1 MPKKM
6 DIRWHGRAGQGA
18 VTAAKTLAELISQE
32 EGIYAQGFAVYGAEK
47 RGAPVIAFTRI
58 DEKPIR
64 DHSEYMEPDIVLIL
78 DPTLLG
84 LVDVKEGL
92 KKDGKVIVNTA
103 FSKDQVIKEL
113 GLEGYDVYVV
123 DANKISM
130 ETLGRAI
137 PNTPMIG
144 ALAKVTG
151 LFTKDGVV
159 HGVVELLQE
168 TGKFPEKVIE
178 GNKKAIEI
186 AYEEVK

>member
-1 MPKKM
+1 MSKKM
-6 DIRWHGRAGQGA
+6 DVRWHGRAGQGA

-32 EGIYAQGFAVYGAEK
+32 EGVYAQGFAVYGAEK
-47 RGAPVIAFTRI
+47 RGAPVIAFTRVS
-58 DEKPIR
+58 DKVIR
-64 DHSEYMEPDIVLIL
+64 DHSEYMEPDIVLLL

-103 FSKDQVIKEL
+103 FDKESVIKEL

-130 ETLGRAI
+130 EAMGRAI

-151 LFTKDGVV
+151 LFSKDDVVNGVI
-159 HGVVELLQE
+159 ELLKE
-168 TGKFPEKVIE
+168 AGKFPQKVID
-178 GNKKAIEI
+178 GNKKAIEM

>member
-1 MPKKM
+1 MTRKLE
-6 DIRWHGRAGQGA
+6 IRWHGRAGQGA

-47 RGAPVIAFTRI
+47 RGAPVVAFTRI

-64 DHSEYMEPDIVLIL
+64 DHSEYMEPDIVLLL
-78 DPTLLG
+78 DPTLMG

-92 KKDGKVIVNTA
+92 KPTGKVIINTA
-103 FSKDQVIKEL
+103 FSKDEVVKEL
-113 GLEGYDVYVV
+113 GLEDYEVYVL
-123 DANKISM
+123 DANKISI
-130 ETLGRAI
+130 EALGRAI

-151 LFTKDGVV
+151 LFSKDEVAD
-159 HGVVELLQE
+159 GVVELLKE
-168 TGKFPEKVIE
+168 TGKFPEKIIE
-178 GNKKAIEI
+178 GNKKAIEV

>member
-1 MPKKM
+1 MSKKM

-18 VTAAKTLAELISQE
+18 VTAAKTLAELISQD
-32 EGIYAQGFAVYGAEK
+32 EGVYAQGFAVYGAEK
-47 RGAPVIAFTRI
+47 RGAPVVAFTRVN
-58 DEKPIR
+58 DKVIR
-64 DHSEYMEPDIVLIL
+64 DHSEYMEPDIVLLL

-103 FSKDQVIKEL
+103 FDKQSIIDEL
-113 GLEGYDVYVV
+113 ELKGYEVYVV

-130 ETLGRAI
+130 ETMGRAI

-151 LFTKDGVV
+151 LFSKDEVV
-159 HGVVELLQE
+159 NGVVELLKE
-168 TGKFPEKVIE
+168 AGKFPQKIID
-178 GNKKAIEI
+178 GNRRAIEK

>member
-1 MPKKM
+1 MSKKM

-47 RGAPVIAFTRI
+47 RGAPVVAFTRV

-64 DHSEYMEPDIVLIL
+64 DHSEYMEPDIVLLL

-92 KKDGKVIVNTA
+92 KKTGKVIVNTA
-103 FSKDQVIKEL
+103 FSKDEVIKEL

-144 ALAKVTG
+144 ALSKVTG
-151 LFTKDGVV
+151 LFSKEEVAN
-159 HGVVELLQE
+159 GVVELLKE

-178 GNKKAIEI
+178 GNRKAIEI

>member
-1 MPKKM
+1 MSKKM

-47 RGAPVIAFTRI
+47 RGAPVVAFTRV

-84 LVDVKEGL
+84 LVNVKEGL
-92 KKDGKVIVNTA
+92 KKTGKVIVNTA
-103 FSKDQVIKEL
+103 FSKEEVIKEL
-113 GLEGYDVYVV
+113 GLEGYEVYVV
-123 DANKISM
+123 DANRISM

-144 ALAKVTG
+144 ALSRVTG
-151 LFTKDGVV
+151 LFTKKEVAN
-159 HGVVELLQE
+159 GVVELLKE
-168 TGKFPEKVIE
+168 TGKFPEKIIE

>member
-1 MPKKM
+1 MSKKM

-18 VTAAKTLAELISQE
+18 VTAAKTLAELISQD
-32 EGIYAQGFAVYGAEK
+32 EGVYAQGFAVYGAEK
-47 RGAPVIAFTRI
+47 RGAPVVAFTRVN
-58 DEKPIR
+58 DKVIR
-64 DHSEYMEPDIVLIL
+64 DHSEYMEPDIVLLL

-103 FSKDQVIKEL
+103 FDKQSIIDEL
-113 GLEGYDVYVV
+113 ELKGYEVYVV

-130 ETLGRAI
+130 ETMGRAI

-151 LFTKDGVV
+151 LFSKDDVV
-159 HGVVELLQE
+159 NGVVELLKE
-168 TGKFPEKVIE
+168 AGKFPQKIID
-178 GNKKAIEI
+178 GNRRAIEK

>member
-1 MPKKM
+1 MSKKM

-47 RGAPVIAFTRI
+47 RGAPVVAFTRV

-64 DHSEYMEPDIVLIL
+64 DHSEYMEPDIVLLL

-92 KKDGKVIVNTA
+92 KKTGKVIVNTA
-103 FSKDQVIKEL
+103 FSKEEVIKEL
-113 GLEGYDVYVV
+113 GLEGYEVYVV
-123 DANKISM
+123 DANRISK
-130 ETLGRAI
+130 ETLGKAI

-144 ALAKVTG
+144 ALSKVTG
-151 LFTKDGVV
+151 LFTKEEVAN
-159 HGVVELLQE
+159 GVVELLKE

>member
-1 MPKKM
+1 MSKKM

-47 RGAPVIAFTRI
+47 RGAPVVAFTRV

-84 LVDVKEGL
+84 LVNVKEGL
-92 KKDGKVIVNTA
+92 KKTGKVIVNTA
-103 FSKDQVIKEL
+103 FSKEEVIKEL
-113 GLEGYDVYVV
+113 GLEGYEVYVV

-144 ALAKVTG
+144 ALSKVTG
-151 LFTKDGVV
+151 LFTKEEVAN
-159 HGVVELLQE
+159 GVVELLKE
-168 TGKFPEKVIE
+168 TGKFPEKIIE

>member
-1 MPKKM
+1 MSKKM

-47 RGAPVIAFTRI
+47 RGAPVVAFTRV

-64 DHSEYMEPDIVLIL
+64 DHSEYMEPDIVLLL

-84 LVDVKEGL
+84 LVNVKEGL
-92 KKDGKVIVNTA
+92 KKTGKVIVNTA
-103 FSKDQVIKEL
+103 FSKDEVIKEL
-113 GLEGYDVYVV
+113 GLEGYEVYVV

-144 ALAKVTG
+144 ALSKVTG
-151 LFTKDGVV
+151 LFSKEEVAN
-159 HGVVELLQE
+159 GVVELLKE

-178 GNKKAIEI
+178 GNRKAIEI

>member
-1 MPKKM
+1 MSKKL

-32 EGIYAQGFAVYGAEK
+32 EGVYAQGFAVYGAEK

-58 DEKPIR
+58 DDKVIR
-64 DHSEYMEPDIVLIL
+64 DHSEYMEPDIVLLL

-84 LVDVKEGL
+84 LVNVKEGL
-92 KKDGKVIVNTA
+92 KKDGKVIVNTS
-103 FSKDQVIKEL
+103 FDKQSVIDEL
-113 GLEGYDVYVV
+113 GLQGYDVYVV

-130 ETLGRAI
+130 DALGRAI

-151 LFTKDGVV
+151 LFTKDEISK
-159 HGVVELLQE
+159 GVVELLE
-168 TGKFPEKVIE
+168 HEGKFPQKIID
-178 GNKKAIEI
+178 GNKQAIEK

>member
-1 MPKKM
+1 MSKKM

-47 RGAPVIAFTRI
+47 RGAPVVAFTRV

-64 DHSEYMEPDIVLIL
+64 DHSEYMEPDIVLLL

-92 KKDGKVIVNTA
+92 KKTGKVIVNTV
-103 FSKDQVIKEL
+103 FSKDEVIKEL
-113 GLEGYDVYVV
+113 GLEGYEVYVV

-144 ALAKVTG
+144 ALSKVTG
-151 LFTKDGVV
+151 LFTKEEVAN
-159 HGVVELLQE
+159 GVVELLKE

>member
-1 MPKKM
+1 MSKKM
-6 DIRWHGRAGQGA
+6 DVRWHGRAGQGA

-32 EGIYAQGFAVYGAEK
+32 EGVYAQGFAVYGAEK
-47 RGAPVIAFTRI
+47 RGAPVIAFTRVR
-58 DEKPIR
+58 DKVIR
-64 DHSEYMEPDIVLIL
+64 DHSEYMEPDIVLLL

-103 FSKDQVIKEL
+103 FDKESVIKEL

-130 ETLGRAI
+130 EAMGRAI

-151 LFTKDGVV
+151 LFSKDDVVNGVI
-159 HGVVELLQE
+159 ELLKE
-168 TGKFPEKVIE
+168 AGKFPQKVID
-178 GNKKAIEI
+178 GNKKAIEM

>member
-1 MPKKM
+1 MSKKM

-47 RGAPVIAFTRI
+47 RGAPVVAFTRV

-84 LVDVKEGL
+84 LVNVKEGL
-92 KKDGKVIVNTA
+92 KKTGKVIVNTA
-103 FSKDQVIKEL
+103 FSKEEVIKEL
-113 GLEGYDVYVV
+113 GLEGYEVYVV

-144 ALAKVTG
+144 ALSRVTG
-151 LFTKDGVV
+151 LFTKEEVAD
-159 HGVVELLQE
+159 GVVELLKE
-168 TGKFPEKVIE
+168 TGKFPEKIIE
-178 GNKKAIEI
+178 GNKRAIEI

>member
-1 MPKKM
+1 MSKKM

-47 RGAPVIAFTRI
+47 RGAPVVAFTRVN
-58 DEKPIR
+58 DKPIR

-78 DPTLLG
+78 DPTLMG
-84 LVDVKEGL
+84 LIDVKEGL

-103 FSKDQVIKEL
+103 FDKEEVVKEL
-113 GLEGYDVYVV
+113 GLEDYEVYVV
-123 DANKISM
+123 DANKISID
-130 ETLGRAI
+130 TLGRAI

-151 LFTKDGVV
+151 LFSKEDVSK
-159 HGVVELLQE
+159 GVVELLE
-168 TGKFPEKVIE
+168 EAGKFPEKIME
-178 GNKKAIEI
+178 GNRKAIEI

>member
-1 MPKKM
+1 MSKKM
-6 DIRWHGRAGQGA
+6 DVRWHGRAGQGA

-47 RGAPVIAFTRI
+47 RGAPVVAFTRV

-64 DHSEYMEPDIVLIL
+64 DHSEYMEPDIVLLL
-78 DPTLLG
+78 DPTLMG

-103 FSKDQVIKEL
+103 FSKDEVIKEL
-113 GLEGYDVYVV
+113 GLEGYEVYVL
-123 DANKISM
+123 DANRISM

-151 LFTKDGVV
+151 LFSKEDVAE
-159 HGVVELLQE
+159 GVVELLKE
-168 TGKFPEKVIE
+168 AGKFPEKIIE
-178 GNKKAIEI
+178 GNRKAIEM

>member
-1 MPKKM
+1 MSKKM

-47 RGAPVIAFTRI
+47 RGAPVVAFTRVN
-58 DEKPIR
+58 EKPIR
-64 DHSEYMEPDIVLIL
+64 DHSEYMEPDIVLLL

-92 KKDGKVIVNTA
+92 KKNGKVIVNTA
-103 FSKDQVIKEL
+103 FSKDEVVKEL
-113 GLEGYDVYVV
+113 GLEGYEVYIV

-151 LFTKDGVV
+151 LFTKDSVTN
-159 HGVVELLQE
+159 GVVELLKE

-186 AYEEVK
+186 AFEEVK

>member
-1 MPKKM
+1 MSKKM

-47 RGAPVIAFTRI
+47 RGAPVVAFTRVN
-58 DEKPIR
+58 EKPIR
-64 DHSEYMEPDIVLIL
+64 DHSEYMEPDIVLLL

-92 KKDGKVIVNTA
+92 KKNGKVIVNTA
-103 FSKDQVIKEL
+103 FSKDEVVKEL
-113 GLEGYDVYVV
+113 GLEGYEVYIV

-151 LFTKDGVV
+151 LFKKDSVTN
-159 HGVVELLQE
+159 GVVELLKE

-186 AYEEVK
+186 AFEEVK

>member
-1 MPKKM
+1 MSKKM

-47 RGAPVIAFTRI
+47 RGAPVVAFTRV

-64 DHSEYMEPDIVLIL
+64 DHSEYMEPDIVLLL

-84 LVDVKEGL
+84 LVNVKEGL
-92 KKDGKVIVNTA
+92 KKTGKVIVNTA
-103 FSKDQVIKEL
+103 FSKEEVIKEL
-113 GLEGYDVYVV
+113 GLEGYEVYVV
-123 DANKISM
+123 DANRISK

-144 ALAKVTG
+144 ALSKITG
-151 LFTKDGVV
+151 LFTKEEVAN
-159 HGVVELLQE
+159 GVVELLKE

>member
-1 MPKKM
+1 MSKKM

-32 EGIYAQGFAVYGAEK
+32 KGIYAQGFAVYGAEK
-47 RGAPVIAFTRI
+47 RGAPVVAFTRV

-64 DHSEYMEPDIVLIL
+64 DHSTYMEPDIVLLL

-84 LVDVKEGL
+84 LVDVKENL
-92 KKDGKVIVNTA
+92 KKSGKVIVNA
-103 FSKDQVIKEL
+103 PFDKQQVIDEL
-113 GLEGYDVYVV
+113 GLQGYDVYVV

-130 ETLGRAI
+130 DALGRAI

-151 LFTKDGVV
+151 LFSKDEIVKGVI
-159 HGVVELLQE
+159 ELLE
-168 TGKFPEKVIE
+168 EAGKFPQKIIDGNRQSIEK
-178 GNKKAIEI
+178 

>member
-1 MPKKM
+1 MSKKM

-47 RGAPVIAFTRI
+47 RGAPVVAFTRV

-84 LVDVKEGL
+84 LVNVKEGL
-92 KKDGKVIVNTA
+92 KKTGKVIVNTA
-103 FSKDQVIKEL
+103 FSKEEVIKEL
-113 GLEGYDVYVV
+113 GLEGYEVYVV
-123 DANKISM
+123 DANRISM

-144 ALAKVTG
+144 ALSRVTG
-151 LFTKDGVV
+151 LFTKEEVAN
-159 HGVVELLQE
+159 GVVELLKE
-168 TGKFPEKVIE
+168 TGKFPEKIIE

>member
-1 MPKKM
+1 MSKKM

-47 RGAPVIAFTRI
+47 RGAPVVAFTRVN
-58 DEKPIR
+58 DKPIR

-78 DPTLLG
+78 DPTLMG
-84 LVDVKEGL
+84 LIDVKEGL

-103 FSKDQVIKEL
+103 FDKEEVIKEL
-113 GLEGYDVYVV
+113 GLEGYEVYVV
-123 DANKISM
+123 DANKISI

-151 LFTKDGVV
+151 LFSKEEVSK
-159 HGVVELLQE
+159 GVVELLE
-168 TGKFPEKVIE
+168 EAGKFPEKIIE
-178 GNKKAIEI
+178 GNRKAIET

>member
-1 MPKKM
+1 MSKKM

-47 RGAPVIAFTRI
+47 RGAPVVAFTRVN
-58 DEKPIR
+58 EKPIR
-64 DHSEYMEPDIVLIL
+64 DHSEYMEPDIVLLL

-103 FSKDQVIKEL
+103 FSKDEVIKEL
-113 GLEGYDVYVV
+113 GLEGYEVYIV

-151 LFTKDGVV
+151 LFTKDGVTN
-159 HGVVELLQE
+159 GVVELLKE

-186 AYEEVK
+186 AFEEVK

>member
-1 MPKKM
+1 MSKKM

-47 RGAPVIAFTRI
+47 RGAPVVAFTRVN
-58 DEKPIR
+58 EKPIR
-64 DHSEYMEPDIVLIL
+64 DHSEYMEPDIVLLL

-92 KKDGKVIVNTA
+92 KKNGKVIVNTA
-103 FSKDQVIKEL
+103 FSKDEVVKEL
-113 GLEGYDVYVV
+113 GLEGYEVYIV

-137 PNTPMIG
+137 PNTPI
-144 ALAKVTG
+144 
-151 LFTKDGVV
+151 
-159 HGVVELLQE
+159 
-168 TGKFPEKVIE
+168 I
-178 GNKKAIEI
+178 
-186 AYEEVK
+186 

>member
-1 MPKKM
+1 MSKKM

-47 RGAPVIAFTRI
+47 RGAPVVAFTRV
-58 DEKPIR
+58 DEKPVR
-64 DHSEYMEPDIVLIL
+64 DHSEYMEPDIVLLL

-92 KKDGKVIVNTA
+92 KKSGKVIVNTA
-103 FSKDQVIKEL
+103 FSKEEVIKEL
-113 GLEGYDVYVV
+113 GLEGYEVYVV
-123 DANKISM
+123 DANRISM
-130 ETLGRAI
+130 EALGKAI

-144 ALAKVTG
+144 ALAKATG

-159 HGVVELLQE
+159 NGVVELLKE
-168 TGKFPEKVIE
+168 TGKFPGKIIE
-178 GNKKAIEI
+178 GNRKAIEL
-186 AYEEVK
+186 AFEEVK

>member
-1 MPKKM
+1 MSKKM

-47 RGAPVIAFTRI
+47 RGAPVVAFTRV

-84 LVDVKEGL
+84 LVNVKEGL
-92 KKDGKVIVNTA
+92 KKTGKVIVNTA
-103 FSKDQVIKEL
+103 FSKEEVIKEL
-113 GLEGYDVYVV
+113 GLEGYEVYVV
-123 DANKISM
+123 DANRISM

-144 ALAKVTG
+144 ALSKVTG
-151 LFTKDGVV
+151 LFTKEEVAN
-159 HGVVELLQE
+159 GVVELLKE
-168 TGKFPEKVIE
+168 TGKFPEKIIE

>member
-1 MPKKM
+1 MSKKM

-47 RGAPVIAFTRI
+47 RGAPVVAFTRV

-64 DHSEYMEPDIVLIL
+64 DHSEYMKPDIVLLL

-92 KKDGKVIVNTA
+92 KKSGKVIVNTA
-103 FSKDQVIKEL
+103 FSKEEVIKEL
-113 GLEGYDVYVV
+113 GLEGYEVYVA

-130 ETLGRAI
+130 EALGRAI

-159 HGVVELLQE
+159 NGVVELLKE
-168 TGKFPEKVIE
+168 TGKFPEKIIE
-178 GNKKAIEI
+178 GNRKAIEL
-186 AYEEVK
+186 AFEEVK

>member
-1 MPKKM
+1 MSKKM

-47 RGAPVIAFTRI
+47 RGAPVVAFTRI

-84 LVDVKEGL
+84 IVNVKEGL
-92 KKDGKVIVNTA
+92 KKTGKVIVNTA
-103 FSKDQVIKEL
+103 FSKDEVIKEL
-113 GLEGYDVYVV
+113 GLEGYEVYVV
-123 DANKISM
+123 DANRISM

-144 ALAKVTG
+144 ALSKVTG
-151 LFTKDGVV
+151 LFTKEEVAN
-159 HGVVELLQE
+159 GVVELLKE
-168 TGKFPEKVIE
+168 TGKFPEKIIE

>member
-1 MPKKM
+1 MSKKM
-6 DIRWHGRAGQGA
+6 DVRWHGRAGQGA

-47 RGAPVIAFTRI
+47 RGAPVVAFTRV

-64 DHSEYMEPDIVLIL
+64 DHSEYMEPDIVLLL
-78 DPTLLG
+78 DPTLMG
-84 LVDVKEGL
+84 LVNVKEGL
-92 KKDGKVIVNTA
+92 KKTGKVIVNTA
-103 FSKDQVIKEL
+103 FSKDEVVKEL
-113 GLEGYDVYVV
+113 GLEDYEVYVV

-130 ETLGRAI
+130 DTLGRAI

-151 LFTKDGVV
+151 LFSKEAVAE
-159 HGVVELLQE
+159 GVVELLKE
-168 TGKFPEKVIE
+168 AGKFPERIIE
-178 GNKKAIEI
+178 GNRKAIEI

>member
-1 MPKKM
+1 MSKKM
-6 DIRWHGRAGQGA
+6 DVRWHGRAGQGA

-32 EGIYAQGFAVYGAEK
+32 EGVYAQGFAVYGAEK
-47 RGAPVIAFTRI
+47 RGAPVIAFTRVS
-58 DEKPIR
+58 DKVIR
-64 DHSEYMEPDIVLIL
+64 DHSEHMEPDIVLLL

-84 LVDVKEGL
+84 LVNVKEGL

-103 FSKDQVIKEL
+103 FDKESVIKEL

-130 ETLGRAI
+130 EAMGRAI

-151 LFTKDGVV
+151 LFTKEEVSNGVI
-159 HGVVELLQE
+159 ELLKE
-168 TGKFPEKVIE
+168 AGKFPQKVID
-178 GNKKAIEI
+178 GNRQAIEK